1 MKMRL
6 VSFLIFSLSICFIN
20 RSISQQ
26 YEKVNGLWNAAFV
39 DLPISKKISFR
50 TEFHSRTI
58 SYFGIWDQQ
67 LLRPQFSYKSSKNV
81 SWRAGYTFIKNFDQD
96 NTADPRI
103 RREHNIWEQVEFTAP
118 LNKSS
123 FRTWIRLE
131 HRFQENLPLQKNR
144 SLKTFDFSSRLRFR
158 LTYSKKLS
166 KEDAKTIWD
175 LVIYDEIFS
184 LLNTQGIPYKFN
196 QNWTFLGFNIKFNNK
211 LNILTGFQKNTI
223 LKPSSDYLINRLW
236 NTIIFYKI

>member
-1 MKMRL
+1 MRL

-20 RSISQQ
+20 KSISQE
-26 YEKVNGLWNAAFV
+26 YERVNGLWNAAFV

-96 NTADPRI
+96 KMADPRL

-158 LTYSKKLS
+158 LTYSKNLS
-166 KEDAKTIWD
+166 KEDAKTTWD
-175 LVIYDEIFS
+175 LIIYDEIFS

-211 LNILTGFQKNTI
+211 LNVLTGFQKNTI
-223 LKPSSDYLINRLW
+223 LKASSNYLINRFW

>member
-1 MKMRL
+1 MRL

-20 RSISQQ
+20 KSISQE
-26 YEKVNGLWNAAFV
+26 YERVNGLWNAAFV
-39 DLPISKKISFR
+39 DLQITKKISFR

-131 HRFQENLPLQKNR
+131 HRFQENLPLQKN
-144 SLKTFDFSSRLRFR
+144 SNLKTFDFSSRLRFR

-196 QNWTFLGFNIKFNNK
+196 QNWTFLGFNVKFNNK
-211 LNILTGFQKNTI
+211 LNVLSGFQKNTI
-223 LKPSSDYLINRLW
+223 LKTSNNYLINRLW

>member
-20 RSISQQ
+20 KSISQE
-26 YEKVNGLWNAAFV
+26 YERVNGLWNAAFV

-131 HRFQENLPLQKNR
+131 HRFQENLPLQKN
-144 SLKTFDFSSRLRFR
+144 SNLKTFDFSSRLRFR

-196 QNWTFLGFNIKFNNK
+196 QNWTFLGFNVKFNNK
-211 LNILTGFQKNTI
+211 LNVLSGFQKNTI
-223 LKPSSDYLINRLW
+223 LKTSNNYLINRLW

>member
-20 RSISQQ
+20 KSISQE

-81 SWRAGYTFIKNFDQD
+81 SWRAGYTLIKNFDQD

-144 SLKTFDFSSRLRFR
+144 RLKTFDFSSRLRFR
-158 LTYSKKLS
+158 LTYSKNLS
-166 KEDAKTIWD
+166 KEDAKTTWD
-175 LVIYDEIFS
+175 LIIYDEIFS

-211 LNILTGFQKNTI
+211 LNVLTGFQKNTI
-223 LKPSSDYLINRLW
+223 LKASSNYLINRFW

>member
-1 MKMRL
+1 MRL

-20 RSISQQ
+20 KSISQE
-26 YEKVNGLWNAAFV
+26 YERVNGLWNAAFV

-81 SWRAGYTFIKNFDQD
+81 SWRAGYTLIKNFDQD

-144 SLKTFDFSSRLRFR
+144 RLKTFDFSSRLRFR
-158 LTYSKKLS
+158 LTYSKNLS
-166 KEDAKTIWD
+166 KEDAKTTWD
-175 LVIYDEIFS
+175 LIIYDEIFS

-211 LNILTGFQKNTI
+211 LNVLTGFQKNTI
-223 LKPSSDYLINRLW
+223 LKASSNYLINRFW